1 MSIENLLQQ
10 IKEAKVSQRQTSVKV
25 SHVISDFKEGHIII
39 PEYQRQ
45 FVWDNSI
52 QSRFVESIFMA
63 IPIPAIF
70 LLETI
75 DDETGIT
82 KNEVIDGVQRLSTLV
97 AFVDNKLKLSK
108 GLKLTGLEGQKFET
122 LPHPITQQFLNRDIS
137 IITIE
142 KNTDSTIQFEIFE
155 RLNRGSVSLTHQE
168 LRNCMY
174 HGDFNTFLNRVSG
187 ENKDYRDLLSPF
199 SNFRAVEEGK
209 PDKSRMLD
217 VEMVLRFLYLLESY
231 SESSLN
237 RLIYPKKEQLNFYMK
252 AKKEQEK
259 GNQDFIDSYIKSNQ
273 EMEDIFN
280 KVCQMVKLTFKEKNF
295 RKFCITNGS
304 AKFSSSFN
312 KAFFDIQMLGFV
324 DYEIEH
330 IQGIA
335 DIIYNEFIEL
345 CCFNVTMIDNTNDKI
360 TERVNI
366 WKELLSSI
374 ILDDSDYYVTKLD
387 KKIEHFK
394 LSPIC
399 HSCSEQIKN
408 LDESYC
414 DVENNTFHHI
424 ACYIKEHKTPNERK
438 SWSRFDFN
446 KLKTDIEVFLS
457 YSGRNSNGETINAQG
472 IVTKSGVMV
481 KLGSRAALDNSD
493 SLGKAI
499 DTKNKLIK
507 EEVLIKKGNFLE
519 FTKDYLFKS
528 FSTPA
533 EIIMG
538 SSVNGKEYWK
548 TSDGKTLKELGF

>member
-10 IKEAKVSQRQTSVKV
+10 IKEAKVSQKQTNIKV
-25 SHVISDFKEGHIII
+25 AHLISDFKDGHIII

-75 DDETGIT
+75 DDQTGIT

-97 AFVDNKLKLSK
+97 AFTDNKLRLSK
-108 GLKLTGLEGQKFET
+108 GLKLSGLEGQKFET

-168 LRNCMY
+168 LRNCMF
-174 HGDFNTFLNRVSG
+174 HGEFNSFLNRISTK
-187 ENKDYRDLLSPF
+187 NQHYKDLLSVFPIF
-199 SNFRAVEEGK
+199 KVVEEGK
-209 PDKSRMLD
+209 PDKSRMQD

-259 GNQDFIDSYIKSNQ
+259 GNQDFIDSYTKSHQ
-273 EMEDIFN
+273 ELEDIFDRA
-280 KVCQMVKLTFKEKNF
+280 CQMVELIFKGKHF
-295 RKFCITNGS
+295 RKFGITNNK
-304 AKFSSSFN
+304 AKFGSSFN

-324 DYEIEH
+324 DYEIEN
-330 IQGIA
+330 IEGIS

-345 CCFNVTMIDNTNDKI
+345 CCFNSVMTDNTNDKI
-360 TERVNI
+360 TERVI
-366 WKELLSSI
+366 TWKELLLNI
-374 ILDDSDYYVTKLD
+374 VTDETNYYITKLD
-387 KKIEHFK
+387 KKIEHFN

-399 HSCSEQIKN
+399 HSCSEKIEN
-408 LDESYC
+408 LDESYF
-414 DVENNTFHHI
+414 DVENNAFYHI
-424 ACYIKEHKTPNERK
+424 SCYIQENKKQFKREF
-438 SWSRFDFN
+438 SSRFDFN
-446 KLKTDIEVFLS
+446 NMGADIEIFLS
-457 YSGRNSNGETINAQG
+457 YSGKNSNGVTIHAQG
-472 IVTKSGVMV
+472 VVTKSGVIV
-481 KLGSRAALDNSD
+481 KSGSEATLNNSS
-493 SLGKAI
+493 SLGTSI
-499 DTKNKLIK
+499 NLKNKLINQGI
-507 EEVLIKKGNFLE
+507 LIQQDNILL
-519 FTKDYLFKS
+519 FTEDYLFNS
-528 FSTPA
+528 FSTSA
-533 EIIMG
+533 VIILG
-538 SSVNGKEYWK
+538 SSVNGKECWK
-548 TSDGKTLKELGF
+548 ISDGKTLKELGF